1 MIYGL
6 DSAVTESQNNKL
18 NIIKCIS
25 FIDESQQA
33 CKRVPS
39 TPALVRE
46 ALTESGGLQLTSL
59 LLSRTLTAVTP
70 VVGHIPS
77 QPFHNASLSS
87 QGTACPPRAIWP
99 WQGPC
104 TMQPLLPERTHKRL
118 FFHEA
123 RTKQKL
129 IKYTRE
135 QKLLR
140 MLQPFMN
147 KRYIQK

>member
-1 MIYGL
+1 M
-6 DSAVTESQNNKL
+6 AVTESQNNKL

-33 CKRVPS
+33 GNRVPS
-39 TPALVRE
+39 IPALFGE
-46 ALTESGGLQLTSL
+46 ALPEPGGLQLTIL
-59 LLSRTLTAVTP
+59 LLSRTLTAMTL

-77 QPFHNASLSS
+77 QPFHNVSLSS

-99 WQGPC
+99 SQGPC
-104 TMQPLLPERTHKRL
+104 TVQPLLSERTCKRL

-123 RTKQKL
+123 GTKQKL
-129 IKYTRE
+129 IKYTQER
-135 QKLLR
+135 KLLR
-140 MLQPFMN
+140 MLQCVMN

>member
-1 MIYGL
+1 MTCGL
-6 DSAVTESQNNKL
+6 DSAATESQNNKL
-18 NIIKCIS
+18 NVIKCIS
-25 FIDESQQA
+25 FIDESQQTGN
-33 CKRVPS
+33 RV
-39 TPALVRE
+39 PALVRE
-46 ALTESGGLQLTSL
+46 ALTEPGGLQLTIPP
-59 LLSRTLTAVTP
+59 LSRTLTAMTL

-77 QPFHNASLSS
+77 QPLHSASLSS

-104 TMQPLLPERTHKRL
+104 TVQPLLPGRAYKRL

-129 IKYTRE
+129 IKYTQER
-135 QKLLR
+135 KLLR
-140 MLQPFMN
+140 MLQYFMN